1 MYIYIYVYVY
11 VYYIRHINE
20 AHQAMGQEGKKKR
33 KNGGST
39 HKISKKQKIKKVRPA
54 KQWGP
59 INK

>member
-1 MYIYIYVYVY
+1 
-11 VYYIRHINE
+11 
-20 AHQAMGQEGKKKR
+20 MGQEGKKKR